1 MNTTSIPLDDLKKS
15 FLFNEG
21 AYCGNLFDFVK
32 ENEIAELK
40 DVIQQIKEYSVKER
54 DTKVMC
60 RYNYHLKNENGI
72 NENDNFRHAIKLSE
86 IIERDAFVK
95 ENDREILQKWF
106 EFDEFNENCKIFM
119 NISKRIL
126 DFFYPN
132 EKINYNQTTHFTLYE
147 DGHFISD
154 HNDGENE
161 GRICG
166 LIIYL
171 SNEEDYNNGGGE
183 LVIKTNSDKIY
194 EIKPFFGTFSLLD
207 FTKNNIRHSV
217 NVVKN
222 GFKRYSFIY
231 FFYKDKEVINKKK
244 LI

>member
-1 MNTTSIPLDDLKKS
+1 MSTTPIPLDDLKKS

-32 ENEIAELK
+32 ENEIPQLK
-40 DVIQQIKEYSVKER
+40 DVIQQIKEYSIKER
-54 DTKVMC
+54 HTELMC
-60 RYNYHLKNENGI
+60 RFQYNLLNEDGI
-72 NENDNFRHAIKLSE
+72 NENDNFNYAIPLSE
-86 IIERDAFVK
+86 IEKRELFVK
-95 ENDREILQKWF
+95 ENNRETIQKWF
-106 EFDEFNENCKIFM
+106 EFDGFNEDCDFFID
-119 NISKRIL
+119 ISKRIL
-126 DFFYPN
+126 NYFYPN
-132 EKINYNQTTHFTLYE
+132 EDIAYNIQSHFTLYE
-147 DGHFISD
+147 NGHFIKE

-171 SNEEDYNNGGGE
+171 SDEEEHIDGGGE
-183 LVIKTNSDKIY
+183 LVIKTNSNNEY
-194 EIKPFFGTFSLLD
+194 VIKPVFGTFSLLD

-231 FFYKDKEVINKKK
+231 FFYRNKKVLNKKK